1 MSLAVF
7 LEVVEIRTKVASIFP
22 FIMGILFSLVYFH
35 EFHPL
40 NTIIF
45 FVGMILFDLTT
56 TSINNYM
63 DFKKAKSKVYKYE
76 QNVIGREKIPETLVR
91 NMIFGML
98 ALTLLIGLYL
108 TWMTG
113 WLLLLMGLVVCFIG
127 VFYTFGPVPLSRMP
141 LGEVFSGVTM
151 GLGIFAITIYL
162 NTVTQKVFYL
172 DIDFATGTFGLV
184 GHLWAVCAIVLASLP
199 LVFTIANIMLANNLR
214 DLETDIENHRY
225 TLVYYI
231 GRTNG
236 IHLFQGLMLASYG
249 AILIGFL
256 FGLYQWPI
264 LLVFLTLPKIRQNL
278 KEHQAS
284 LPHPR
289 SFGYSIKNMILF
301 NSSYALG
308 LILCLIWQML
318 VH

>member
-35 EFHPL
+35 ESHPL

-141 LGEVFSGVTM
+141 LGEVFSGMTM

>member
-1 MSLAVF
+1 
-7 LEVVEIRTKVASIFP
+7 
-22 FIMGILFSLVYFH
+22 
-35 EFHPL
+35 
-40 NTIIF
+40 
-45 FVGMILFDLTT
+45 
-56 TSINNYM
+56 
-63 DFKKAKSKVYKYE
+63 
-76 QNVIGREKIPETLVR
+76 
-91 NMIFGML
+91 ML

-141 LGEVFSGVTM
+141 LGEVFSGMTM

>member
-22 FIMGILFSLVYFH
+22 FIMGILFSLAYFH

-40 NTIIF
+40 NTVIF

-141 LGEVFSGVTM
+141 LGEVFSGMTM

>member
-22 FIMGILFSLVYFH
+22 FIMGILFCLVYFH

>member
-7 LEVVEIRTKVASIFP
+7 LEVIEIRTKVASIFP

>member
-22 FIMGILFSLVYFH
+22 FIMGIMFSLVYFH

-63 DFKKAKSKVYKYE
+63 DLKKAKSKVYKYE

>member
-40 NTIIF
+40 NTVIF

-141 LGEVFSGVTM
+141 LGEVFSGMTM

-278 KEHQAS
+278 KELQAS

>member
-127 VFYTFGPVPLSRMP
+127 VFYTFGPVSLSRMP
-141 LGEVFSGVTM
+141 LGEVFSGMTM

>member
-40 NTIIF
+40 NTVIF

-172 DIDFATGTFGLV
+172 DIDFAAGTFGLV

-214 DLETDIENHRY
+214 DLETDIENRRY

-301 NSSYALG
+301 NSSYAIG

>member
-264 LLVFLTLPKIRQNL
+264 LLVFLTLPKILQNL

>member
-40 NTIIF
+40 NTVIF

-172 DIDFATGTFGLV
+172 DIDFAAGTFGLV

-301 NSSYALG
+301 NSSYAIG

>member
-1 MSLAVF
+1 M
-7 LEVVEIRTKVASIFP
+7 
-22 FIMGILFSLVYFH
+22 
-35 EFHPL
+35 
-40 NTIIF
+40 
-45 FVGMILFDLTT
+45 
-56 TSINNYM
+56 
-63 DFKKAKSKVYKYE
+63 
-76 QNVIGREKIPETLVR
+76 
-91 NMIFGML
+91 
-98 ALTLLIGLYL
+98 
-108 TWMTG
+108 
-113 WLLLLMGLVVCFIG
+113 
-127 VFYTFGPVPLSRMP
+127 
-141 LGEVFSGVTM
+141 
-151 GLGIFAITIYL
+151 
-162 NTVTQKVFYL
+162 
-172 DIDFATGTFGLV
+172 

-289 SFGYSIKNMILF
+289 SFGYSIKNMIYLTV
-301 NSSYALG
+301 A
-308 LILCLIWQML
+308 ML
-318 VH
+318 

>member
-172 DIDFATGTFGLV
+172 DIDFAAGTFGLV

>member
-91 NMIFGML
+91 NMIFSML

-141 LGEVFSGVTM
+141 LGEVFSGMTM

>member
-40 NTIIF
+40 NTVIF

-98 ALTLLIGLYL
+98 AITLLIGLYL

-141 LGEVFSGVTM
+141 LGEVFSGMTM

>member
-40 NTIIF
+40 NTVIF

-141 LGEVFSGVTM
+141 LGEVFSGMTM

-236 IHLFQGLMLASYG
+236 MLASYG